1 MRPPDGPPGSN
12 DSECAHLIHA
22 ELSSWDPGFLSA
34 RFHPR
39 SRPRAM
45 PVLRPLPLTLVALLA
60 AVVTAAVL
68 AGGPR
73 ALTAVI
79 VNLAGVRP
87 PPPPAHE
94 VP

>member
-1 MRPPDGPPGSN
+1 MRPPDGAPGSN
-12 DSECAHLIHA
+12 DSEWAHLIDA
-22 ELSSWDPGFLSA
+22 ELSSWDPGFLST

-39 SRPRAM
+39 NRQRAL
-45 PVLRPLPLTLVALLA
+45 PVLRPLPLTLVALLV

-73 ALTAVI
+73 ALTVVI
-79 VNLAGVRP
+79 VNLANGRP
-87 PPPPAHE
+87 QQPPAHE

>member
-1 MRPPDGPPGSN
+1 MRPPDVPPGSN
-12 DSECAHLIHA
+12 ESDWAHLIQA
-22 ELSSWDPGFLSA
+22 ELSSWDPGLLSA

-39 SRPRAM
+39 GRQLAL

-73 ALTAVI
+73 TLTVVI
-79 VNLAGVRP
+79 VNLASGRP
-87 PPPPAHE
+87 QPPPAHE

>member
-1 MRPPDGPPGSN
+1 MRPPDGAPGSN
-12 DSECAHLIHA
+12 DSEWAHLIDA
-22 ELSSWDPGFLSA
+22 ELSSWDPGFLST

-39 SRPRAM
+39 NRQRAL
-45 PVLRPLPLTLVALLA
+45 PVLRPLPLTLVALLV

-73 ALTAVI
+73 ALTVVI
-79 VNLAGVRP
+79 VNLANGRP
-87 PPPPAHE
+87 QPPPAHE

>member
-12 DSECAHLIHA
+12 ESDWAPLIHA
-22 ELSSWDPGFLSA
+22 ELNSWDPGFLSA
-34 RFHPR
+34 RFQHR
-39 SRPRAM
+39 GRQRAL
-45 PVLRPLPLTLVALLA
+45 PVLRPLPLTLVALVV

-73 ALTAVI
+73 ALTVVI
-79 VNLAGVRP
+79 VNLASGRP
-87 PPPPAHE
+87 QPPPAHE

>member
-79 VNLAGVRP
+79 VKLAGGRTQP
-87 PPPPAHE
+87 PPTHE